1 MTTSYNGWPAS
12 PNHADLGG
20 LDDRDVPGAPGVKL
34 APGVRAG
41 DVATVLFDFAAKFHA
56 HVEPLRAGQCWGFA
70 FRPDT
75 NNPRLLSCH
84 ASGTAIDLNAPEH
97 PNGKRGT
104 FTAQQVGVIRGLLA
118 GYAGVIAWGGDFT
131 GTDDE
136 MHFEIHG
143 TAAEV
148 AAVAAQIHGHGQPAP
163 AQPLNPHPTGHDAT
177 GHGDGFR
184 ARLGDQG
191 PRVQV
196 MQHELNT
203 EFPAYSH
210 LAEDGIY
217 GEQTAGVVEE
227 FSHREATDPTT
238 PPPAADVD
246 GLLHSDGDDVG
257 PRTARAF
264 LRDGLTL

>member
-12 PNHADLGG
+12 PNKADLGG
-20 LDDRDVPGAPGVKL
+20 LDDREVPGAPGVKL
-34 APGVRAG
+34 LPGVRAG
-41 DVATVLFDFAAKFHA
+41 DVATVLFDFAGKFHA
-56 HVEPLRAGQCWGFA
+56 HVEPLIAGHCWGFA
-70 FRPDT
+70 FRPDA

-104 FTAQQVGVIRGLLA
+104 FTAEEVSVLRGLLA
-118 GYAGVIAWGGDFT
+118 GYAGVIVWGGDFT

-148 AAVAAQIHGHGQPAP
+148 AAVAAKIHTAPAP
-163 AQPLNPHPTGHDAT
+163 HHWVGHDAT
-177 GHGDGFR
+177 GHGEGFR
-184 ARLGDQG
+184 AHLGDQG
-191 PRVQV
+191 PAVLE
-196 MQHELNT
+196 MQQQINR
-203 EFPAYSH
+203 FAPSYSH
-210 LAEDGIY
+210 LVEDGIY
-217 GEQTAGVVEE
+217 GPETSDVIEE
-227 FSHREATDPTT
+227 FSHREAVDPAT
-238 PPPAADVD
+238 PPPSADVE

-264 LRDGLTL
+264 VRDGLHL

>member
-1 MTTSYNGWPAS
+1 VTASYNGWPAS
-12 PNHADLGG
+12 PNSADIGG

-56 HVEPLRAGQCWGFA
+56 HVEPLRTGQCWGFA

-143 TAAEV
+143 TAADV
-148 AAVAAQIHGHGQPAP
+148 AAVAAKLAHTHAPTPAP
-163 AQPLNPHPTGHDAT
+163 GPGGHDAT

-184 ARLGDQG
+184 AHLGDQG
-191 PRVQV
+191 PRVEQ
-196 MQHELNT
+196 MQHELNI

-217 GEQTAGVVEE
+217 GSETADVVEE
-227 FSHREATDPTT
+227 FSHREAVDPAT
-238 PPPAADVD
+238 PPPRADID

-264 LRDGLTL
+264 LRDGLQL

>member
-12 PNHADLGG
+12 PNRADLGG
-20 LDDRDVPGAPGVKL
+20 LDDREVPGAAGVHL
-34 APGVRAG
+34 EPGVRAG
-41 DVATVLFDFAAKFHA
+41 DVATVLFDFAGKFHA
-56 HVEPLRAGQCWGFA
+56 HVEQLRPGQCWGFA

-143 TAAEV
+143 SAAEV
-148 AAVAAQIHGHGQPAP
+148 AAVAAKLAHGDHSPAP
-163 AQPLNPHPTGHDAT
+163 APATGHDAT
-177 GHGDGFR
+177 GHGAGFR
-184 ARLGDQG
+184 AHLGDQG
-191 PRVQV
+191 PRVEQL
-196 MQHELNT
+196 QHELNH
-203 EFPAYSH
+203 FAPAYSH
-210 LAEDGIY
+210 LDEDGIY
-217 GEQTAGVVEE
+217 GQETADVIEE
-227 FSHREATDPTT
+227 FSHREAVDPAT
-238 PPPAADVD
+238 PPPRADVE

-257 PRTARAF
+257 PRTAAAF
-264 LRDGLTL
+264 IRDGLRL

>member
-1 MTTSYNGWPAS
+1 MTASYNGWPAS
-12 PNHADLGG
+12 PDRADLGG

-34 APGVRAG
+34 APGVRTG
-41 DVATVLFDFAAKFHA
+41 DVATVLFDFAGKFHA
-56 HVEPLRAGQCWGFA
+56 HVEPLKAGQCWGFA
-70 FRPDT
+70 FRPDA

-148 AAVAAQIHGHGQPAP
+148 AAVAANLHAHSAP
-163 AQPLNPHPTGHDAT
+163 PPVVHLTGHDAT
-177 GHGDGFR
+177 GHGAGFR
-184 ARLGDQG
+184 AHLGDQG
-191 PRVQV
+191 PEVRQL
-196 MQHELNT
+196 QHELNR
-203 EFPAYSH
+203 FAPSYSH
-210 LAEDGIY
+210 LVEDGVY
-217 GEQTAGVVEE
+217 GPETSDVVEE
-227 FSHREATDPTT
+227 FSHREAVDPAT
-238 PPPAADVD
+238 PPPRADVE

-257 PRTARAF
+257 PRTAAGF
-264 LRDGLTL
+264 LRDGLGL

>member
-1 MTTSYNGWPAS
+1 MTSSYNGWPAS

-20 LDDRDVPGAPGVKL
+20 LDDREVPGAPGVHL

-41 DVATVLFDFAAKFHA
+41 DVATVLFDFAGKFHA
-56 HVEPLRAGQCWGFA
+56 HVEQLRAGDCWGFA
-70 FRPDT
+70 FRPDS

-84 ASGTAIDLNAPEH
+84 ASGTAVDFNAPEH

-136 MHFEIHG
+136 MHFEIQG

-148 AAVAAQIHGHGQPAP
+148 AAVAAKLAHTHAPAP
-163 AQPLNPHPTGHDAT
+163 VNPHPTGHDAT
-177 GHGDGFR
+177 GHGAGFR
-184 ARLGDQG
+184 AHLGDQG
-191 PRVQV
+191 PEVGA
-196 MQHELNT
+196 MQHALNE

-210 LAEDGIY
+210 LVEDGIY
-217 GEQTAGVVEE
+217 GQHTADVVEE
-227 FSHREATDPTT
+227 FSHREATDPAT
-238 PPPAADVD
+238 PPPRADVD

-257 PRTARAF
+257 PRTAAAF
-264 LRDGLTL
+264 LRDGIRL